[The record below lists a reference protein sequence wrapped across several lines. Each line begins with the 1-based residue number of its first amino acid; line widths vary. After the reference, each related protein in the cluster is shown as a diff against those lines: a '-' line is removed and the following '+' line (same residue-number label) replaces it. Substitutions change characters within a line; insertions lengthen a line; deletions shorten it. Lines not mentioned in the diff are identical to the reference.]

1 MGFGARFWLARRRQ
15 RDSLASVPSALIID
29 ADQDATTNIET
40 TLKPYGFEITSTQDK
55 EEAMSIARDATPAI
69 IFLRVELPNASG
81 FSVCNKLRRSDD
93 IKDIPLVMYASGVSD
108 DVFNQHRTLKTHA
121 DAYLKFPFAGDTLV
135 DAVREHV
142 SLGEPA
148 EVEPAESSGL
158 DVDLEDLDEDLDA
171 ADAADAADTEEP
183 AEDAAA
189 SSGLDM
195 PEFDEEFAEMDEEL
209 GEETDAAFDALM
221 GGGGEEPAAPA
232 AEAAPQAE
240 PEPASEPEPEPASEP
255 EPEPEAVMETEAS
268 DLSDSDAATE
278 FKAQREVISLKSQV
292 NAKNREILSLKDEL
306 ESQERGV
313 LDAKHKNRELLSQIG
328 DLEEKL
334 LLLEDS
340 KLTSQ
345 EQSKAA
351 VRDKNTILKRE
362 EGLKTRFDHTQK
374 KLKEVEEQLAE
385 AAAARDEATTN
396 AASTSSQ
403 LEAVRNELTSAENAS
418 AQLGEQLEELRGRT
432 ASLESDLNESKA
444 SADATRTELEGTKTE
459 LETAKS
465 DVESVKAQAE
475 ADIAAKEEAAKQSTN
490 EQVAKSIASQAAEH
504 MAEVEFAEAQ
514 HRAALEKVTADAE
527 ETERNAR
534 AEVEKLRAE
543 LTSAELSAQ
552 TERDAL
558 KKELEDEKNNSAEA
572 VGGMQTK
579 LDEQQTELESLSGQ
593 SDDLRAKLDAITT
606 TLSTRRDA
614 ERRASQALAVALKVL
629 DGHG

>member
-1 MGFGARFWLARRRQ
+1 M
-15 RDSLASVPSALIID
+15 PSALIID

-93 IKDIPLVMYASGVSD
+93 IKNIPLVMYASGVSD

-142 SLGEPA
+142 TLDEPTEPEA
-148 EVEPAESSGL
+148 AKPVEAGL
-158 DVDLEDLDEDLDA
+158 DVDLEDLDDNVDE
-171 ADAADAADTEEP
+171 AD
-183 AEDAAA
+183 AA

-221 GGGGEEPAAPA
+221 GGSDDAAAAEPTPEVEAAT
-232 AEAAPQAE
+232 EAAPE
-240 PEPASEPEPEPASEP
+240 PESEP
-255 EPEPEAVMETEAS
+255 EPEPEPEVDMDTEAVGVA
-268 DLSDSDAATE
+268 DVDDSGDAATE

-340 KLTSQ
+340 KLTAQ

-374 KLKEVEEQLAE
+374 KLKEVEEQLAD

-396 AASTSSQ
+396 AASTSGQ
-403 LEAVRNELTSAENAS
+403 LEAVRNELSSAENTS
-418 AQLGEQLEELRGRT
+418 TQLGEQLEELRGRT
-432 ASLESDLNESKA
+432 ASLESELTEAQSGA
-444 SADATRTELEGTKTE
+444 EAARTELEGTKTE
-459 LETAKS
+459 LETAKA

-490 EQVAKSIASQAAEH
+490 EQVAKSIASQATEHQAEI
-504 MAEVEFAEAQ
+504 EFAEAQ
-514 HRAALEKVTADAE
+514 NRAALEKVKTDAE

-543 LTSAELSAQ
+543 LTAAEGSAQ
-552 TERDAL
+552 TERDDL
-558 KKELEDEKNNSAEA
+558 KKELEAEKNNSAEM

-579 LDEQQTELESLSGQ
+579 LDEQQTQLESLTGQ
-593 SDDLRAKLDAITT
+593 SDDLRAKLETITS
-606 TLSTRRDA
+606 TLGARRDA

-629 DGHG
+629 DDQG

>member
-1 MGFGARFWLARRRQ
+1 M
-15 RDSLASVPSALIID
+15 PSALIID

-40 TLKPYGFEITSTQDK
+40 TLKPYDFEITSTQDK
-55 EEAMSIARDATPAI
+55 EEAMSIARDASPAI

-135 DAVREHV
+135 EAVREHLT
-142 SLGEPA
+142 LGEPTEA
-148 EVEPAESSGL
+148 EPAEGGL
-158 DVDLEDLDEDLDA
+158 DVDLEDLDENVG
-171 ADAADAADTEEP
+171 EG
-183 AEDAAA
+183 AAA
-189 SSGLDM
+189 GGGLDM

-209 GEETDAAFDALM
+209 GEETDAAFDALL
-221 GGGGEEPAAPA
+221 GGGEKSAAPEPQA
-232 AEAAPQAE
+232 AAE
-240 PEPASEPEPEPASEP
+240 PEPAAETNTEP
-255 EPEPEAVMETEAS
+255 VETA
-268 DLSDSDAATE
+268 DVGDTATE
-278 FKAQREVISLKSQV
+278 FKSQREVISLKSQV

-328 DLEEKL
+328 DLEEQL

-345 EQSKAA
+345 EQSTAA

-374 KLKEVEEQLAE
+374 KLKEVEDQLVD

-396 AASTSSQ
+396 ATSASQQ
-403 LEAVRNELTSAENAS
+403 LEAVRIELTSAENTA
-418 AQLGEQLEELRGRT
+418 AQLGEQLEELRGRSM
-432 ASLESDLNESKA
+432 SLESELNEARA
-444 SADATRTELEGTKTE
+444 SGDSARTELEGTKTE
-459 LETAKS
+459 LETAKA

-475 ADIAAKEEAAKQSTN
+475 ADMAAKEEATRQSTN

-504 MAEVEFAEAQ
+504 QAEVEFAEAE
-514 HRAALEKVTADAE
+514 HRAAFEKVKADAE

-543 LTSAELSAQ
+543 LTAAEESAQ
-552 TERDAL
+552 TERDHL
-558 KKELEDEKNNSAEA
+558 KKELEEEKNNSAEA

-579 LDEQQTELESLSGQ
+579 LDEQQTELESLSGE
-593 SDDLRAKLDAITT
+593 SDELRAKLDTTTT

-629 DGHG
+629 DDQG

>member
-1 MGFGARFWLARRRQ
+1 MGFVARFWLARRRQ

-55 EEAMSIARDATPAI
+55 DEAMSIARDATPAI

-142 SLGEPA
+142 KLGEPT
-148 EVEPAESSGL
+148 ETEPAHSGL
-158 DVDLEDLDEDLDA
+158 DVDLEDLDEDVDV
-171 ADAADAADTEEP
+171 EE
-183 AEDAAA
+183 AAA
-189 SSGLDM
+189 ATSGLDM

-221 GGGGEEPAAPA
+221 GGGVDAATPQE
-232 AEAAPQAE
+232 EAA
-240 PEPASEPEPEPASEP
+240 PEPEPQPEP
-255 EPEPEAVMETEAS
+255 EPEPELAADDGTELAAADIS
-268 DLSDSDAATE
+268 DGDAATE

-306 ESQERGV
+306 ESQERGI

-385 AAAARDEATTN
+385 AVAARDEALTN
-396 AASTSSQ
+396 AASASGQ
-403 LEAVRNELTSAENAS
+403 LEAVRSELTSAENTAT
-418 AQLGEQLEELRGRT
+418 QLGEQLEELRGR
-432 ASLESDLNESKA
+432 AANLEAELSEAQA
-444 SADATRTELEGTKTE
+444 SADSARTELEATKVE
-459 LETAKS
+459 LATAKA

-504 MAEVEFAEAQ
+504 QAEVEFAEAQ

-543 LTSAELSAQ
+543 LTAAEASAQ

-558 KKELEDEKNNSAEA
+558 KQELDAEKTNSAEA
-572 VGGMQTK
+572 VGSMQSK
-579 LDEQQTELESLSGQ
+579 LDEQQAELESLSGQ
-593 SDDLRAKLDAITT
+593 SDELRAKLGSITT
-606 TLSTRRDA
+606 TLTTRRDA